1 MFQRSRGMAVL
12 LTLLLALQVS
22 TPAALGQSAAT
33 PVTYTYTAYV
43 DNQTTVNNCSVGE
56 PVALNGT
63 VQFTYQ
69 FTTDTSGVNHFSIHA
84 GNNLNGIGQT
94 TGTNYVASDSDDYS
108 SNTSD
113 TSADLTVELKSD
125 LKSQGSAPSLSLVQ
139 SLHITADTSGNISA
153 QVVGNSTGCGS

>member
-69 FTTDTSGVNHFSIHA
+69 FTTDTKGVNHFSITA
-84 GNNLNGIGQT
+84 SNNLTGLGQT
-94 TGTNYVASDSDDYS
+94 TSTNYLADDSSDYNVNS
-108 SNTSD
+108 SQ
-113 TSADLTVELKSD
+113 TSAEATE
-125 LKSQGSAPSLSLVQ
+125 
-139 SLHITADTSGNISA
+139 
-153 QVVGNSTGCGS
+153 